1 MRFGALIPFLAF
13 ALAACGRD
21 APPAPPLGTFVLD
34 AEAMSRALVAQGTPE
49 KAARRQAAAGRARLV
64 FDPAGTF
71 TLVVRD
77 EGGRVERSAG
87 RWSRDGALLTLT
99 TTTRA
104 GKPLEPAQAVRARLD
119 GDQLT
124 IDPERQGVLPFV
136 MRRE

>member
-1 MRFGALIPFLAF
+1 MRFGALIPVLAF

-77 EGGRVERSAG
+77 EGGRVELINEAARQLL
-87 RWSRDGALLTLT
+87 GADLE
-99 TTTRA
+99 TRFEN
-104 GKPLEPAQAVRARLD
+104 LEPDRRDRETPPRLH
-119 GDQLT
+119 
-124 IDPERQGVLPFV
+124 R
-136 MRRE
+136 